1 MFYNNP
7 YQYYTPPNYGQQ
19 NQFSMSQMNN
29 PIIKTLQGKQVD
41 NIDVVKATEIP
52 FDGSVSYFPL
62 TDGSAI
68 LTKQLMQ
75 DGTSKISVYKP
86 IPIEEVK
93 EDRFVTQS
101 ELEKQI
107 NILKEELR
115 RKENENESNADA

>member
-7 YQYYTPPNYGQQ
+7 YQYYAPQNYNQQ
-19 NQFSMSQMNN
+19 NMQPQVNFQPKN
-29 PIIKTLQGKQVD
+29 LQGKQVD

-52 FDGSVSYFPL
+52 FDGSISYFPL

-75 DGTSKISVYKP
+75 DGTSRISVYKP
-86 IPIEEVK
+86 VPIEEVK
-93 EDRFVTQS
+93 EDRFVTKS
-101 ELEKQI
+101 KLEKQI

-115 RKENENESNADA
+115 KENENESNAIT

>member
-7 YQYYTPPNYGQQ
+7 YQYYAPQNYNQQ
-19 NQFSMSQMNN
+19 NMQPQVNFQPKN
-29 PIIKTLQGKQVD
+29 LQGKQVD

-52 FDGSVSYFPL
+52 FDGSISYFPL

-75 DGTSKISVYKP
+75 DGTSRISVYKP
-86 IPIEEVK
+86 VPIEEVK
-93 EDRFVTQS
+93 EDRFVTKS

-115 RKENENESNADA
+115 KENENESNAIT

>member
-7 YQYYTPPNYGQQ
+7 YQYYAPPNYGQQ
-19 NQFSMSQMNN
+19 NMQPQMNIQPKN
-29 PIIKTLQGKQVD
+29 LQGKQVD

-52 FDGSVSYFPL
+52 FDGSISYFPL
-62 TDGSAI
+62 TDGTAI

-75 DGTSKISVYKP
+75 DGTSRINVYKP
-86 IPIEEVK
+86 VPIEEVK

-115 RKENENESNADA
+115 RKEKENESNADA

>member
-7 YQYYTPPNYGQQ
+7 YQYYAPSNYGQQ
-19 NQFSMSQMNN
+19 NMQPQMNIQPKN
-29 PIIKTLQGKQVD
+29 LQGKQVD

-52 FDGSVSYFPL
+52 FDGSISYFPL
-62 TDGSAI
+62 TDGTAI

-75 DGTSKISVYKP
+75 DGTSRINVYKP
-86 IPIEEVK
+86 APIEEVK

>member
-7 YQYYTPPNYGQQ
+7 YQYYTQPNYGQQ
-19 NQFSMSQMNN
+19 NMQPQMNIQPKN
-29 PIIKTLQGKQVD
+29 LQGKQVD

-52 FDGSVSYFPL
+52 FDGSISYFPL
-62 TDGSAI
+62 TDGTAI

-75 DGTSKISVYKP
+75 DGTSRINVYKP
-86 IPIEEVK
+86 VPIEEVK

>member
-7 YQYYTPPNYGQQ
+7 SQYYAPQNYNQQ
-19 NQFSMSQMNN
+19 NMQPQVNFQPKN
-29 PIIKTLQGKQVD
+29 LQGKQVD

-52 FDGSVSYFPL
+52 FDGSISYFPL

-75 DGTSKISVYKP
+75 DGTSRISVYKP
-86 IPIEEVK
+86 VPVEEVK
-93 EDRFVTQS
+93 EDGFVTKR

-115 RKENENESNADA
+115 KENENGSNAIT

>member
-7 YQYYTPPNYGQQ
+7 YQYYAPPNYGQQ
-19 NQFSMSQMNN
+19 NMQPQMNIQPKN
-29 PIIKTLQGKQVD
+29 LQGKQVD

-52 FDGSVSYFPL
+52 FDGSISYFPL
-62 TDGSAI
+62 TDGTAI

-75 DGTSKISVYKP
+75 DGTSRINVYKP
-86 IPIEEVK
+86 VPIEEVK

>member
-7 YQYYTPPNYGQQ
+7 YQYYAPQNYNQQ
-19 NQFSMSQMNN
+19 NMQPQVNFQPKN
-29 PIIKTLQGKQVD
+29 LQGKQVD

-52 FDGSVSYFPL
+52 FDGSISYFPL

-75 DGTSKISVYKP
+75 DGTSRISVYKP
-86 IPIEEVK
+86 VPVEEVK
-93 EDRFVTQS
+93 EDRFVTKS

-115 RKENENESNADA
+115 KENENESNAIT